1 MALISAN
8 LLIVSFQ
15 THFWREAQEYLQP
28 GPLSVAPSNTATN
41 WNVVQLWEGSQD
53 LN

>member
-1 MALISAN
+1 MEKSAT
-8 LLIVSFQ
+8 VF
-15 THFWREAQEYLQP
+15 AA
-28 GPLSVAPSNTATN
+28 GPLSVVPSNTATN